1 MKQRATLQTNTA
13 HKRFKTQY
21 NSNKQKQEHDHKN
34 IHTIKRTETQ
44 PNKTQS
50 KHTNKHE
57 SGKCLEIVH
66 ASSTAYSGIQ

>member
-34 IHTIKRTETQ
+34 IHTIKRTET
-44 PNKTQS
+44 
-50 KHTNKHE
+50 HTNKHE